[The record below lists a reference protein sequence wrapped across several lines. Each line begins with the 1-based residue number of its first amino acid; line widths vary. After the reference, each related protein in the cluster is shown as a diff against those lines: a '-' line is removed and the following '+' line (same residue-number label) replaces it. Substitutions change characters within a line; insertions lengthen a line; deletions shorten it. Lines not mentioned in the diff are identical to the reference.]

1 MAPFGTDSTD
11 RAERSRRVG
20 SAVLAGAIALGI
32 GIGVV
37 VYLVWFND
45 GRSNTTNTATAPAA
59 SSTLPPVEHAEP
71 VEGAIPE
78 GRSPDVP
85 DLPFPDNP
93 DPTQCGIPLPWNGQ
107 EQAWLTGVY
116 EGELIQPEVL
126 LYSSHL
132 RLDITASAPH
142 GTEVKVIL
150 HQANPVL
157 DYYLVD
163 LPDQP
168 SAWIPEPLLS
178 FDPIEDV

>member
-1 MAPFGTDSTD
+1 MATPMHDAPERAPRST
-11 RAERSRRVG
+11 RGVMAFVIA
-20 SAVLAGAIALGI
+20 AVLGLGAGGA
-32 GIGVV
+32 
-37 VYLVWFND
+37 VYLVAFGDDDPN
-45 GRSNTTNTATAPAA
+45 
-59 SSTLPPVEHAEP
+59 SSTTEAAATQTTLPAVEHGEP
-71 VEGAIPE
+71 VEGAVPV

-85 DLPFPDNP
+85 DLPFADNP
-93 DPTQCGIPLPWNGQ
+93 DPSQCGIPLPWNGQ
-107 EQAWLTGVY
+107 EQAWLSGVY
-116 EGELIQPEVL
+116 DGELIQSEVL

-168 SAWIPEPLLS
+168 SAWIPEPFLS
-178 FDPIEDV
+178 FEPIEGS

>member
-1 MAPFGTDSTD
+1 MLA
-11 RAERSRRVG
+11 
-20 SAVLAGAIALGI
+20 AVAVV
-32 GIGVV
+32 GIGVGV
-37 VYLVWFND
+37 VGYLVAFGD
-45 GRSNTTNTATAPAA
+45 EANTTAVEEATE
-59 SSTLPPVEHAEP
+59 SSTEQTALPAVEHAEP
-71 VEGAIPE
+71 VEGAVPV

-93 DPTQCGIPLPWNGQ
+93 DPSQCGIPLPWNGQ
-107 EQAWLTGVY
+107 EQAWLTGFY

-126 LYSSHL
+126 LYNSHL

-142 GTEVKVIL
+142 GTEVRVIL

-168 SAWIPEPLLS
+168 PAWIPEPFLS
-178 FDPIEDV
+178 FEPLEDA